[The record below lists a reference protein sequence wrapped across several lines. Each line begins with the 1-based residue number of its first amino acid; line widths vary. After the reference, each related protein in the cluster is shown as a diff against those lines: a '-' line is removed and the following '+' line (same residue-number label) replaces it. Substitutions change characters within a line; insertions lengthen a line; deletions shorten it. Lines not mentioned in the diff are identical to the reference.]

1 MVASFIQPGRQ
12 QDMLAFEVHFA
23 REFAMPS
30 PWEDELVEKNGL
42 ILGSIIL
49 DWRAI
54 KDWNVTDDRRMLVS
68 IQAHFEPTDIHSA
81 TKNSKS
87 IFGVT
92 QNLPCCMSCHPSL
105 HPPTLSLPFLQTCS
119 TEKVWGF
126 ALFASIKAQGFPTA
140 PSRSFPVTNQ
150 HWKGFASRKK
160 PATKHHF
167 RGGRIPVSK
176 AFGLES
182 RLGWH
187 PFLPP
192 ADLQINM
199 NLFIDLIMAAG
210 GSSQLEC
217 ICLPVML
224 IQSGTK
230 ITSLQDHLRLI
241 LLEL

>member
-119 TEKVWGF
+119 AEKVWGF
-126 ALFASIKAQGFPTA
+126 ALFASVKAQDFPTA

-167 RGGRIPVSK
+167 RGGRIPVS
-176 AFGLES
+176 L
-182 RLGWH
+182 
-187 PFLPP
+187 
-192 ADLQINM
+192 
-199 NLFIDLIMAAG
+199 
-210 GSSQLEC
+210 
-217 ICLPVML
+217 
-224 IQSGTK
+224 
-230 ITSLQDHLRLI
+230 
-241 LLEL
+241 